1 MELSSTRFI
10 SIISLLSLSFLSGCK
25 STETI
30 EVKNGFISN
39 YKQMENIERE
49 DGSIQQRWV
58 SRKLTRKIKPLQ
70 PKSFFIKPAF
80 YYPALTTND
89 QFTQNSADMFRTYFD
104 EQLRKTVAKHFPV
117 SNTIGPGVFVLEP
130 AITSMRISLE
140 DFSPLEVLPFKAVIS
155 GINYAA
161 GGRDRDVEIRLESK
175 VKNGANDELLVTSVL
190 RGDASQLEN
199 DTEKLDKAHVKEL
212 LDSWVKQW
220 DKDLAKYKANIETK

>member
-1 MELSSTRFI
+1 MELNSTRLI

-39 YKQMENIERE
+39 YKQMENVDRE

-70 PKSFFIKPAF
+70 PKSFFIKPVI
-80 YYPALTTND
+80 YYPELTTTD

-104 EQLRKTVAKHFPV
+104 NELKKVVKKHFPI
-117 SNTIGPGVFVLEP
+117 SNTMGPDVFVIEP

-155 GINYAA
+155 SINYAA
-161 GGRDRDVEIRLESK
+161 GGRDRDVEVRLENK
-175 VKNGANDELLVTSVL
+175 IKNGANGDVLVTTVL
-190 RGDASQLEN
+190 RGDALQLEN
-199 DTEKLDKAHVKEL
+199 DTEKLDKTHVITL

-220 DKDLAKYKANIETK
+220 DKDLANYKSRIEKK

>member
-1 MELSSTRFI
+1 
-10 SIISLLSLSFLSGCK
+10 
-25 STETI
+25 
-30 EVKNGFISN
+30 
-39 YKQMENIERE
+39 MENIERE

-80 YYPALTTND
+80 YYPALITND
-89 QFTQNSADMFRTYFD
+89 QFTQNSADMFRTYLD
-104 EQLRKTVAKHFPV
+104 EQLRKTVAKHFPI
-117 SNTIGPGVFVLEP
+117 SNTIGPDVFVLEP
-130 AITSMRISLE
+130 TITSMRISLE
-140 DFSPLEVLPFKAVIS
+140 DFSPLEVLPLKAVIS

-161 GGRDRDVEIRLESK
+161 GGRDRDVETRLESK
-175 VKNGANDELLVTSVL
+175 IKNGANDELLVTSVL

-220 DKDLAKYKANIETK
+220 DKDLAKYKANIETR